1 MVKFQFSLI
10 LIIAILGLLDPSAHQ
25 VAAQV
30 PTQNAPT
37 QGTNLPTNTN
47 GNTLNNST
55 LQAGAAQN
63 NNQSQ
68 PAQNSTTTTN
78 NTTLTNNNNNT
89 ITNANS
95 TSSRNSSSIL
105 NKDEAVPLDTKITV
119 PFSILGALLII
130 SGAPMGFWGGRNR
143 WSSYFLT
150 GAYIGALLVMT
161 PILRFGVM
169 DQDHSPSNAI
179 QGVFVLACFIS
190 AVGAGAVAVIFW
202 KGTRFLVGGGGGFV
216 LSLFILSLKSNSLIA
231 AAGLR
236 WIVILAA
243 FSIGFV
249 LATIPTLTIHVTLF
263 ATAAMGAAAVVLGID
278 CFTTG
283 GLKEFWLYIIGF
295 GGMFPRLTHF
305 PFTVTMQAELGVMG
319 GLFIMGAAVQWR
331 LLEVI
336 RKKIDELKQLD
347 RDRQMQEDAAAYRQS
362 MAMDADL
369 ALWEKRH
376 GDDGDSATMAA
387 SPKKFHSRKSS
398 QFSLLPR
405 QSGSPMSPQTPLGTF
420 DTANGN
426 AHRASH
432 DHLLSIDTG
441 GGLAGSLGITEGLPS
456 TNPNEQQPDSHGE
469 AAETILP
476 LYNTPQKSSSERH
489 SSQADRMVSIDF
501 EKFENDRRV
510 SRPPGAPASWSSPL
524 SGSKLML
531 PGLSGSTANS
541 KPPSPGA
548 SSSRPMSYSPR
559 FLDQELRPTH
569 IRSTTEQP
577 SVRSMSEHLSPLLT
591 RRSEDVSRAKARPP
605 SRVIVGSYPSPST
618 RAPPA
623 QNRESRV
630 MTIEELDQ
638 RHKSAMKKLQ
648 HPTTEKITAGKTP
661 VHTQTIQHSRSS
673 SHLNPGTHASVNKD
687 REHTRMSSFVSPTS
701 RPIQHEDSEM
711 PRSRLISASSTN
723 QTFYPAVSSP
733 NTPQDKPSKTNA
745 WLSYYYVM
753 SS

>member
-1 MVKFQFSLI
+1 
-10 LIIAILGLLDPSAHQ
+10 
-25 VAAQV
+25 
-30 PTQNAPT
+30 
-37 QGTNLPTNTN
+37 
-47 GNTLNNST
+47 
-55 LQAGAAQN
+55 
-63 NNQSQ
+63 
-68 PAQNSTTTTN
+68 
-78 NTTLTNNNNNT
+78 
-89 ITNANS
+89 
-95 TSSRNSSSIL
+95 
-105 NKDEAVPLDTKITV
+105 
-119 PFSILGALLII
+119 
-130 SGAPMGFWGGRNR
+130 
-143 WSSYFLT
+143 
-150 GAYIGALLVMT
+150 
-161 PILRFGVM
+161 
-169 DQDHSPSNAI
+169 
-179 QGVFVLACFIS
+179 
-190 AVGAGAVAVIFW
+190 
-202 KGTRFLVGGGGGFV
+202 
-216 LSLFILSLKSNSLIA
+216 
-231 AAGLR
+231 
-236 WIVILAA
+236 
-243 FSIGFV
+243 
-249 LATIPTLTIHVTLF
+249 
-263 ATAAMGAAAVVLGID
+263 
-278 CFTTG
+278 
-283 GLKEFWLYIIGF
+283 
-295 GGMFPRLTHF
+295 
-305 PFTVTMQAELGVMG
+305 MQAELGVMG

-456 TNPNEQQPDSHGE
+456 TNPNEQQPDTHGE

-548 SSSRPMSYSPR
+548 SSSRPMSYSPGS
-559 FLDQELRPTH
+559 LIKSSAQH
-569 IRSTTEQP
+569 I
-577 SVRSMSEHLSPLLT
+577 SEARLNSP
-591 RRSEDVSRAKARPP
+591 KARPP

-745 WLSYYYVM
+745 WLSY
-753 SS
+753 

>member
-398 QFSLLPR
+398 QFSLLPPTIR
-405 QSGSPMSPQTPLGTF
+405 LSNVAS
-420 DTANGN
+420 DTS
-426 AHRASH
+426 R
-432 DHLLSIDTG
+432 
-441 GGLAGSLGITEGLPS
+441 
-456 TNPNEQQPDSHGE
+456 TNPNEQQPDTHGE

-548 SSSRPMSYSPR
+548 SSSRPMSYSP
-559 FLDQELRPTH
+559 
-569 IRSTTEQP
+569 
-577 SVRSMSEHLSPLLT
+577 
-591 RRSEDVSRAKARPP
+591 
-605 SRVIVGSYPSPST
+605 
-618 RAPPA
+618 
-623 QNRESRV
+623 
-630 MTIEELDQ
+630 
-638 RHKSAMKKLQ
+638 
-648 HPTTEKITAGKTP
+648 P
-661 VHTQTIQHSRSS
+661 V
-673 SHLNPGTHASVNKD
+673 P
-687 REHTRMSSFVSPTS
+687 
-701 RPIQHEDSEM
+701 
-711 PRSRLISASSTN
+711 
-723 QTFYPAVSSP
+723 
-733 NTPQDKPSKTNA
+733 
-745 WLSYYYVM
+745 
-753 SS
+753 

>member
-130 SGAPMGFWGGRNR
+130 SGAPMGSGVAGIDGRVTSSPGLHRRVTSHDTHPQIWGHG
-143 WSSYFLT
+143 
-150 GAYIGALLVMT
+150 
-161 PILRFGVM
+161 P
-169 DQDHSPSNAI
+169 DHSPSNAI

-202 KGTRFLVGGGGGFV
+202 KGTRFFGWWGFL

-283 GLKEFWLYIIGF
+283 GLKEFWLYIIGSVAC
-295 GGMFPRLTHF
+295 FPGSLISIHGHNASRIGCDGW
-305 PFTVTMQAELGVMG
+305 TVHHGRSRSVEIVG
-319 GLFIMGAAVQWR
+319 
-331 LLEVI
+331 VI

-369 ALWEKRH
+369 RALGEASR
-376 GDDGDSATMAA
+376 DDGIVLRWL
-387 SPKKFHSRKSS
+387 PVQRSS
-398 QFSLLPR
+398 TR
-405 QSGSPMSPQTPLGTF
+405 TPLGTF

-476 LYNTPQKSSSERH
+476 LYNTPQKFLR
-489 SSQADRMVSIDF
+489 ATF
-501 EKFENDRRV
+501 E
-510 SRPPGAPASWSSPL
+510 PG
-524 SGSKLML
+524 
-531 PGLSGSTANS
+531 
-541 KPPSPGA
+541 
-548 SSSRPMSYSPR
+548 
-559 FLDQELRPTH
+559 
-569 IRSTTEQP
+569 
-577 SVRSMSEHLSPLLT
+577 
-591 RRSEDVSRAKARPP
+591 
-605 SRVIVGSYPSPST
+605 
-618 RAPPA
+618 
-623 QNRESRV
+623 
-630 MTIEELDQ
+630 
-638 RHKSAMKKLQ
+638 
-648 HPTTEKITAGKTP
+648 
-661 VHTQTIQHSRSS
+661 
-673 SHLNPGTHASVNKD
+673 
-687 REHTRMSSFVSPTS
+687 
-701 RPIQHEDSEM
+701 
-711 PRSRLISASSTN
+711 
-723 QTFYPAVSSP
+723 
-733 NTPQDKPSKTNA
+733 
-745 WLSYYYVM
+745 
-753 SS
+753 